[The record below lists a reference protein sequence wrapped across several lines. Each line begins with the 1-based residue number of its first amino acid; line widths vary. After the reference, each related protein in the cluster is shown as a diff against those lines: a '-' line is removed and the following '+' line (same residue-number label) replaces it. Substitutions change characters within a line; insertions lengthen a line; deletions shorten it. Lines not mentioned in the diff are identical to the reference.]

1 MGYTNSNM
9 IARIEGKI
17 ITVSDKSLIVDVHGV
32 GFRLYVPIDTIARNS
47 ERAGENISLLTHLNV
62 KEDALDLYGF
72 ETGDELRF
80 FEMLISVSGVGP
92 KSALSIVSIGAIDS
106 LKKAIG
112 SGDTGYLTK
121 VSGIGKKTAERI
133 VIELRDKLA
142 LLGHTAEYGELSG
155 ETDVVAVLE
164 ELGYSR
170 EDARGALKQISE
182 NTTGTSARVK
192 EALKILGQKNF
203 N

>member
-1 MGYTNSNM
+1 M
-9 IARIEGKI
+9 IGRIEGELI
-17 ITVSDKSLIVDVHGV
+17 SITDKSIIVDVHGI
-32 GFRLYVPIDTIARNS
+32 GFRVFVPIDTMARNS
-47 ERAGENISLLTHLNV
+47 EKIGEKISLLTHLNV

-106 LKKAIG
+106 LKRAIG

-142 LLGHTAEYGELSG
+142 LLGHTAEKGELS
-155 ETDVVAVLE
+155 EESDVIAVLE
-164 ELGYSR
+164 ELGYSLD
-170 EDARGALKQISE
+170 EARGAVKQISE
-182 NTTGTSARVK
+182 STVGTSARVK
-192 EALKILGQKNF
+192 EAIKILGQKNF

>member
-1 MGYTNSNM
+1 M

-47 ERAGENISLLTHLNV
+47 ERAGESISLLTHLNV

>member
-1 MGYTNSNM
+1 M

-17 ITVSDKSLIVDVHGV
+17 IIVSDKSIVVDVHGV
-32 GFRLYVPIDTIARNS
+32 GFRLFVPIDTIARNS
-47 ERAGENISLLTHLNV
+47 ERVGENISLLTHLNV
-62 KEDALDLYGF
+62 KGDALDLYGF

-155 ETDVVAVLE
+155 ETDVMAVLE

-170 EDARGALKQISE
+170 EDARNVIKEIPE
-182 NTTGTSARVK
+182 NIIGTSARVK
-192 EALKILGQKNF
+192 WALKILGQKNF

>member
-1 MGYTNSNM
+1 M

-47 ERAGENISLLTHLNV
+47 ERAGESISLLTHLNV

-106 LKKAIG
+106 LKKAIA

-155 ETDVVAVLE
+155 ETDVIAVLE

-170 EDARGALKQISE
+170 EDARRAVKEIPE
-182 NTTGTSARVK
+182 TITGTSARVK
-192 EALKILGQKNF
+192 WALKILGQKNF